1 MKDQKKTK
9 KGVLRIILY
18 SCLGVL
24 ALSALS
30 LFVYYNNRSR
40 DAVQAER
47 DAYTTEIV
55 TQMTRNLKNIQ
66 TAYANEI
73 GEGANVLKA
82 SKPTKVTDLG
92 SLFPDRPNAKHYIV
106 SIDGE
111 ILDTANGTHA
121 IDDTSFLAN
130 IYESDGQGVF
140 LTHARLDMKDS
151 YLLFGQKIET
161 TTIEGVD
168 YYALI
173 IGVTSE
179 QLSSNMAI
187 TLFDGVGSGY
197 LITEEGVVFLRP
209 SQDQFAGISY
219 NFFTVLSGGG
229 VSDSDIASLK
239 KNMKEGRAEA
249 NLKIKGIEW
258 MIEIQSTQFAND
270 YIVVAVPL
278 SLTAAQTYLN
288 MTLTV
293 SFAFVFIIALAAI
306 MIIVMSDS
314 LFRKREEDRK
324 AAAVEAQTSFL
335 AKMSHDI
342 RTPLNAVNGML
353 QLASDPRH
361 SRAEVDEF
369 VDKASESANYLLE
382 LINGML
388 DLQKINSGKMS
399 VAHDAFS
406 MSSLL
411 DAIASMYT
419 PVLENKGL
427 AFVLS
432 GEKDFDSDYFGDATK
447 VKEILMNL
455 LSNAMKFTPKG
466 GTVSLLANRKRIDA
480 THDSVELI
488 VRDTG
493 IGMSEE
499 FQSHMFRPFEQE
511 KSNTSSAYV
520 GTGLGLSIVK
530 SLSEL
535 LGGGVRVESALG
547 KGSSFFVTLPFEKT
561 GGVQPKIPTANNLV
575 PFNHQKILLAEDNLI
590 NQQIV
595 ILLLKERL
603 SLEVVAVNNGQ
614 EAVDR
619 FFASTEGEFSAIL
632 MDLRMPVMNGLEA
645 TKAIRAFP
653 RPDAKTIPIIALS
666 ANTYAEDVKQ
676 SLEAGMNAHLAKPID
691 LVDFA
696 NTLHHYIP
704 LGDGEKKD
712 EQKPS

>member
-1 MKDQKKTK
+1 MKSQKKTAK
-9 KGVLRIILY
+9 EGVLRIILY

-30 LFVYYNNRSR
+30 LFVFYNNRSR
-40 DAVQAER
+40 DAVQSER
-47 DAYTTEIV
+47 DAYTSEIV

-66 TAYANEI
+66 TSYAMELD
-73 GEGANVLKA
+73 EGAHILKA
-82 SKPTKVTDLG
+82 SKPAQVTALA
-92 SLFPDRPNAKHYIV
+92 SLFPDRSDAKHYLV
-106 SIDGE
+106 STDGE
-111 ILDTANGTHA
+111 IIDTANGTHA

-130 IYESDGQGVF
+130 IYESDGTDV
-140 LTHARLDMKDS
+140 LLAHTRLDMKDA
-151 YLLFGQKIET
+151 YLLFGKKIET
-161 TTIEGVD
+161 TTIEGVS
-168 YYALI
+168 YYALL

-179 QLSSNMAI
+179 QLSSNMVI
-187 TLFDGVGSGY
+187 SLFNGAGSGY

-209 SQDQFAGISY
+209 SQDQFLGISY
-219 NFFTVLSGGG
+219 NFFTTLNDGG
-229 VSDSDIASLK
+229 VSDEEIASLK
-239 KNMKEGRAEA
+239 KNMKAGQAEA
-249 NLKIKGIEW
+249 SLKIKGIEW
-258 MIEIQSTQFAND
+258 MIEIQATQFAND

-278 SLTAAQTYLN
+278 SLTAAETYLN

-293 SFAFVFIIALAAI
+293 VFAFVFIIALAAI
-306 MIIVMSDS
+306 MVIVMFDG
-314 LFRKREEDRK
+314 LLRKREEDRK
-324 AAAVEAQTSFL
+324 AAAIEAQTSFL

-369 VDKASESANYLLE
+369 VGKASESANYLLE

-388 DLQKINSGKMS
+388 DLQKINSGKMD
-399 VAHDAFS
+399 VAHDSFS

-411 DAIASMYT
+411 DAIASMYM

-427 AFVLS
+427 TFVLT
-432 GEKDFDSDYFGDATK
+432 GEKDFASDYYGDATK

-466 GTVSLLANRKRIDA
+466 GTVSLIASHQKVDA

-493 IGMSEE
+493 VGMSEE

-511 KSNTSSAYV
+511 KSSASSTYV

-535 LGGGVRVESALG
+535 LGGGVRVESTLG
-547 KGSSFFVTLPFEKT
+547 KGSSFFVNLPFEKT
-561 GGVQPKIPTANNLV
+561 GSIQPKVATGVNLV
-575 PFNHQKILLAEDNLI
+575 PFNHQKILLAEDNPI

-603 SLEVVAVNNGQ
+603 SLEVVAVNNGE
-614 EAVDR
+614 EAVKR
-619 FFASTEGEFSAIL
+619 YSASTPGEFSAIL

-645 TKAIRAFP
+645 AKAIRASAHLT
-653 RPDAKTIPIIALS
+653 AKSIPIIALS
-666 ANTYAEDVKQ
+666 ANTYAEDIKQ

-691 LVDFA
+691 LNELA
-696 NTLHHYIP
+696 NTLHQYIH
-704 LGDGEKKD
+704 
-712 EQKPS
+712 